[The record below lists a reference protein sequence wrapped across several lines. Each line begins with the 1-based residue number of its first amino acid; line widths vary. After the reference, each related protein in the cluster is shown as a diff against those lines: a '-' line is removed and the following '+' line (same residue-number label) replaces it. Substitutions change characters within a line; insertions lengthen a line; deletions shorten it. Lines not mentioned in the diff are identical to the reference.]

1 MIGEMGGLL
10 GLIVLILDIW
20 AIVSVAKSAASGGKK
35 AIWIIAIIF
44 LPVVGFIAWLIFGPK
59 GS

>member
-20 AIVSVAKSAASGGKK
+20 AIISVARSSASGGKK

-59 GS
+59 AP